1 MGEKRKLRLHLSDNV
16 KAGLLRW
23 WLVGM
28 CYFMIGFGTQ
38 TGAQSSPLDL
48 IFFLGV
54 GIGLVTVVIYNPIAY
69 SAFDIVRGG
78 EIVNKTRK
86 GRSGAAK
93 ALDNLLEI
101 GKSLLVVI
109 LIYLTYQGVNE
120 LLVKALERPEGTVLI
135 PGEPFGFATLYLL
148 FYSALVGVFTQ
159 LRGAWKAARAKAEDK
174 TDKEA
179 REDGA

>member
-1 MGEKRKLRLHLSDNV
+1 MGKERKSRFHLTDNV

-38 TGAQSSPLDL
+38 VGAQSDPLDL

-54 GIGLVTVVIYNPIAY
+54 GIGLMTVVIYNPIAY

-86 GRSGAAK
+86 NRSGAAK
-93 ALDNLLEI
+93 ARDNLLEI
-101 GKSLLVVI
+101 LQSLLVVI
-109 LIYLTYQGVNE
+109 LVYLTYQGVNE
-120 LLVKALERPEGTVLI
+120 LLVKVLEREEGTVLI
-135 PGEPFGFATLYLL
+135 PGEPLGFATLYLL
-148 FYSALVGVFTQ
+148 FYSALVGIAGQV
-159 LRGAWKAARAKAEDK
+159 RAAWKTAKAQGEDN
-174 TDKEA
+174 EEV
-179 REDGA
+179 R

>member
-1 MGEKRKLRLHLSDNV
+1 MDKKRRFHLSDNV

-54 GIGLVTVVIYNPIAY
+54 GTGLVTVVIYNPIAY

-86 GRSGAAK
+86 NRSGAAK
-93 ALDNLLEI
+93 ARDNLLEI
-101 GKSLLVVI
+101 GTSFLVVI

-120 LLVKALERPEGTVLI
+120 LLVKLLERPEGTVLI
-135 PGEPFGFATLYLL
+135 PGEPFGFATLYIL
-148 FYSALVGVFTQ
+148 FYSALVGVAGQ
-159 LRGAWKAARAKAEDK
+159 VRAARRAAKAKAQGENN
-174 TDKEA
+174 E
-179 REDGA
+179 EVH

>member
-1 MGEKRKLRLHLSDNV
+1 MGEKRKVRFHLSDNV

-23 WLVGM
+23 WLMGM

-38 TGAQSSPLDL
+38 TGTQSSPMDL

-54 GIGLVTVVIYNPIAY
+54 GTGLVTVVVYNPIAY

-78 EIVNKTRK
+78 EIVNKARK
-86 GRSGAAK
+86 KRSGAAK

-101 GKSLLVVI
+101 GRSLVVVV

-120 LLVKALERPEGTVLI
+120 LLVKALERPEGTVII

-148 FYSALVGVFTQ
+148 FYSALVGVFSQ
-159 LRGAWKAARAKAEDK
+159 LRARAKEQAG
-174 TDKEA
+174 KEA
-179 REDGA
+179 REDGT

>member
-1 MGEKRKLRLHLSDNV
+1 MGEKRKWRFHLSDNV

-23 WLVGM
+23 WLMGM

-38 TGAQSSPLDL
+38 TGTQSSPLDL
-48 IFFLGV
+48 IFFLGA
-54 GIGLVTVVIYNPIAY
+54 GTGLVTVVVYNPIAY

-78 EIVNKTRK
+78 EIVNKARK
-86 GRSGAAK
+86 KRSGAAK

-101 GKSLLVVI
+101 GKSLLVVV

-120 LLVKALERPEGTVLI
+120 LLVKVLERPEGTVLI

-148 FYSALVGVFTQ
+148 FYSALVGVFSQ
-159 LRGAWKAARAKAEDK
+159 LRARAKDG
-174 TDKEA
+174 TGKEA
-179 REDGA
+179 REDGT

>member
-1 MGEKRKLRLHLSDNV
+1 MDKKRRFRVHLSDNV

-38 TGAQSSPLDL
+38 IGTQSSPLDL

-78 EIVNKTRK
+78 EIVNMARK
-86 GRSGAAK
+86 NRSGAAK
-93 ALDNLLEI
+93 ARDNLMEI
-101 GKSLLVVI
+101 GVSLLVVI
-109 LIYLTYQGVNE
+109 LIYLTYQGINE
-120 LLVKALERPEGTVLI
+120 LLVKLLERAEGTVLV
-135 PGEPFGFATLYLL
+135 PGEPFGFATLYIL
-148 FYSALVGVFTQ
+148 FYSALVGVFSQ
-159 LRGAWKAARAKAEDK
+159 LRSAWKQAKGQ
-174 TDKEA
+174 KEA
-179 REDGA
+179 RDDGT